1 MEEGTGRG
9 WDAIAT
15 GKDSGEGTVRVVS
28 GVAEGATTKVCR
40 IVGVGGVC
48 AALVHRYSEN
58 LGEGNESQEEVCSL
72 ECGVDHVV

>member
-1 MEEGTGRG
+1 MEEDTGRG

-15 GKDSGEGTVRVVS
+15 GKDGGEGTVRVVS

-48 AALVHRYSEN
+48 AALVYRYSEN
-58 LGEGNESQEEVCSL
+58 LGESNESQEEVYSL
-72 ECGVDHVV
+72 ECDMNHVV